1 MEISLKIDELRQN
14 AMNLIEKY
22 IDKLDADHLI
32 TFEGLLT
39 DEKNLSIESDF
50 FGNDVRY
57 NLNLCIEILTNL
69 ESRNVLTETEM
80 IEFDEICIL
89 SLKVMSFNKKIGDLI
104 LYKNQPYMITD
115 IDVDDY
121 SLHISYDLDENG
133 FWIDFDEVE

>member
-1 MEISLKIDELRQN
+1 MIQLKIDELRQN

-50 FGNDVRY
+50 FDKDVRY

-80 IEFDEICIL
+80 IEFDEICII

-115 IDVDDY
+115 IDVDNY